1 MKGRRI
7 LNKTLISVSGKTIP
21 LITSMMRC
29 QPRNLYMKIQP
40 KRLSSQFLKVTILPF
55 LPTVKQEQERLTLW
69 KDLNTQLETLTEE

>member
-7 LNKTLISVSGKTIP
+7 LNKTLISVYGKTIL
-21 LITSMMRC
+21 LIMSMMRC

-40 KRLSSQFLKVTILPF
+40 KQQSFQFWKVIILPF
-55 LPTVKQEQERLTLW
+55 WPMVKQEQERLTLW

>member
-7 LNKTLISVSGKTIP
+7 LNKTLIFVSGKTIP
-21 LITSMMRC
+21 LIMSMMRC

-40 KRLSSQFLKVTILPF
+40 KQQSFQFLKVIILPF
-55 LPTVKQEQERLTLW
+55 WPMVKQEQERLTLW